1 MKVKILLIVTC
12 LIAPSQSESFNK
24 CRAIGYQA
32 EQIMNYRQNKDDLFA
47 TLDKYDNKEMVI
59 AAFEKPRHDLIGSL
73 TELID
78 ANSSLQRQIAMARH
92 DEVKG
97 RIKNEVS
104 LFNMKYV
111 KICLLSK

>member
-1 MKVKILLIVTC
+1 MKKVFLLITVC
-12 LIAPSQSESFNK
+12 LIASVQSGSFDK
-24 CRAIGYQA
+24 CKAVGWDA

-47 TLDKYDNKEMVI
+47 TLDKYDNKEIVI
-59 AAFEKPRHDLIGSL
+59 AAFERPRHDLIGSL

-78 ANSSLQRQIAMARH
+78 ANSALQRQIAMARH

-104 LFNMKYV
+104 LFKMKYI
-111 KICLLSK
+111 KLCLASN